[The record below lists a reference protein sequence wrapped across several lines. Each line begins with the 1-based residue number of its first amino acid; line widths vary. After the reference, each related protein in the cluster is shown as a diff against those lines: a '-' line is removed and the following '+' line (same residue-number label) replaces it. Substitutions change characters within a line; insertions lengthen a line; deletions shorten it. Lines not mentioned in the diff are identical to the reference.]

1 MTNKSKRFKT
11 KAKPRLE
18 IKEFELDEE
27 FKTKYPDITT
37 IYTMGKALIVEHYT
51 GALIQ
56 SSYYDDDS
64 MKTVNNLGKAL
75 EEHHAIK
82 PEFDKDGFLKSFGQ
96 LMVRR
101 MLREAK
107 EETEDEAKA
116 QKEVE
121 EERQQKDEIQQ
132 AIDQL
137 RQHHQNIT
145 TEEWTRTLQVKFQ
158 NLQDVVKKKMPE
170 IWPGLEFE
178 LSVSR
183 ILNIG
188 GCTLPFIGILLGR
201 PSSYKTVIIE
211 LLKPWRNTYYTD
223 NFTARSFVSHSTSV
237 EPEYLEDIDMLP
249 KMKDNVFLTPE
260 LSPMF
265 TSKEDDLVQAL
276 GIITRIADG
285 HGYGSDSG
293 AHGHRGY
300 DYDIMFPWVAAA
312 VDIPYKVYKILNNL
326 GHRLYYYRLHFRDES
341 LDDLIEYAAEQED
354 FNVKKAMI
362 QDALFDYLKWFEI
375 GNFELEPD
383 ANNNNKKVKWDCS
396 RNDREAIKIIAGM
409 GDLLSYLRCVA
420 KVYITDDSQG
430 SNYSYTISPREVP
443 RRAIKVLTNL
453 AKAHAILNGR
463 NYITMDD
470 IPIVVKTATDSA
482 QVERVSLF
490 SLLIANKGKITTSQI
505 LESLTVARKTALRTM
520 TEFHT
525 IGLASIEDFHEEGY
539 NNMSKRMVLNPRF
552 DWLLEN
558 PMITKIFPHTTPSQK
573 DSQREDQEEGE
584 VTNAILFWIICN
596 QLETQN
602 GNGKVI
608 NHDEL
613 HEALI
618 ATGKFY
624 GGEATQITEDMVN
637 AGRLE
642 AISFHEYKKTG

>member
-1 MTNKSKRFKT
+1 MTMKSKA
-11 KAKPRLE
+11 KAKSKAKVRV
-18 IKEFELDEE
+18 FELDEE
-27 FKTKYPDITT
+27 SKTKYPEITG
-37 IYTMGKALIVEHYT
+37 IMSIGKVLILDHYT
-51 GALIQ
+51 GAAIQ
-56 SSYYDDDS
+56 SPYYDDDS
-64 MKTVNNLGKAL
+64 YKTIKTL
-75 EEHHAIK
+75 ETTLKEHHAIK
-82 PEFDKDGFLKSFGQ
+82 PEFDIKGFLTALAQ
-96 LMVRR
+96 LLARTI
-101 MLREAK
+101 LREAQ
-107 EETEDEAKA
+107 EEEKR
-116 QKEVE
+116 EVE
-121 EERQQKDEIQQ
+121 EEQQRDEIQE

-137 RQHHQNIT
+137 KVQHQGIT
-145 TEEWTRTLQVKFQ
+145 NEEWTRTLQEKYQ
-158 NLQDVVKKKMPE
+158 NLQQVVKKEMPE

-188 GCTLPFIGILLGR
+188 GNTLPFIGILLGR

-237 EPEYLEDIDMLP
+237 DLEDLEEIDMLP
-249 KMKDNVFLTPE
+249 KIKDRVFLTPE

-265 TSKEDDLVQAL
+265 TSKEEDLVQAL

-300 DYDIMFPWVAAA
+300 DFDIMFAWVAAA
-312 VDIPYKVYKILNNL
+312 VDIPYRVYKILNNL
-326 GHRLYYYRLHFRDES
+326 GHRLCYYRLHFKDES
-341 LDDLIEYAAEQED
+341 LQDLTEYAAEQED
-354 FNVKKAMI
+354 FNDKKGRI
-362 QDALFDYLKWFEI
+362 QSALFDYLKWFEI
-375 GNFELEPD
+375 GSFELEPD
-383 ANNNNKKVKWDCS
+383 ANNNKKVKWDYS
-396 RNDREAIKIIAGM
+396 KNDKEALKIIAGM

-453 AKAHAILNGR
+453 ARGHAILEGR
-463 NYITMDD
+463 NHITMKD

-490 SLLIANKGKITTSQI
+490 SLLIANKGKLTTSQI

-539 NNMSKRMVLNPRF
+539 NNMSKRMILNPRF

-558 PMITKIFPHTTPSQK
+558 PMITKILPHTTEENK
-573 DSQREDQEEGE
+573 EKEEEEDET
-584 VTNAILFWIICN
+584 VTSDILFWIIFN

-608 NHDEL
+608 NHNIL
-613 HEALI
+613 HEALL
-618 ATGKFY
+618 ASGKFY
-624 GGEATQITEDMVN
+624 GGEATQIIEDMIN
-637 AGRLE
+637 TGRLE